1 MQLQVNLVAEDILTQ
16 GTGDDGLHGML
27 GHDVQ
32 LQTVCVLAAVI
43 TVWTLLHLKPKRPS
57 RHGQYF
63 TIVKQIHSV
72 FLDFE
77 TFKKFA
83 NVFN

>member
-16 GTGDDGLHGML
+16 GTGDDRLHGML

-43 TVWTLLHLKPKRPS
+43 TVRTLLHLKGMVDIS
-57 RHGQYF
+57 
-63 TIVKQIHSV
+63 
-72 FLDFE
+72 L
-77 TFKKFA
+77 
-83 NVFN
+83 

>member
-1 MQLQVNLVAEDILTQ
+1 MQLQVNLVAQDVLTQ

-43 TVWTLLHLKPKRPS
+43 AVRALLHLRRKGLF
-57 RHGQYF
+57 RHACISLLV
-63 TIVKQIHSV
+63 T
-72 FLDFE
+72 
-77 TFKKFA
+77 
-83 NVFN
+83 